1 MIKEGNSYRLISN
14 DYGAQVTSAIIGGRE
29 LLYLSPCSIQSA
41 PARGGV
47 PVLFPQFA
55 SNGLLKKHGFARQL
69 HWTKTAEEYSP
80 HGHRITHSL
89 FIRPDD
95 HSDWP
100 HAALLELES
109 FVSVDGFTQTL
120 KVTNAGLTPFE
131 WTGGLHPYFVVDDI
145 CRASIRGLSQVKHYD
160 CHNPGTQYLESDLLH
175 FDNGPCE
182 KIFDAAPSLCI
193 HNSNSTISL
202 STKGF
207 TQWMI
212 WNPGKKHGLGDLPTD
227 AWGSFICIEP
237 VIVSSPKKLL
247 PGEVFMGEMRVVL
260 L

>member
-1 MIKEGNSYRLISN
+1 MIKVRKSYRLIAN
-14 DYGAQVTSAIIGGRE
+14 NYGAQVTSAVVGDRE
-29 LLYLSPCSIQSA
+29 ILYLSPHSIQSG
-41 PARGGV
+41 PERGGI

-55 SNGLLKKHGFARQL
+55 NNGPLKKHGFARQL
-69 HWTKTAEEYSP
+69 PWIKVAEECGP
-80 HGHRITHSL
+80 HDHRIQYSL

-100 HAALLELES
+100 HAALLEIES

-145 CRASIRGLSQVKHYD
+145 CRTSIRGLSQVKHYD
-160 CHNPGTQYLESDLLH
+160 CHNPGNQYLESDLLH
-175 FDNGPCE
+175 FDDSPCE
-182 KIFDAAPSLCI
+182 KLFYGAPSLCI
-193 HNSNSTISL
+193 HTLNSRFSL

-207 TQWMI
+207 TEWMI
-212 WNPGKKHGLGDLPTD
+212 WNPGKNHGLVDLPVD
-227 AWGSFICIEP
+227 AWRSFVCIEP
-237 VIVSSPKKLL
+237 VIVSSPNKLS
-247 PGEVFMGEMRVVL
+247 PGEVFVGEMRVAL

>member
-1 MIKEGNSYRLISN
+1 MIGEGNSYRLVSN

-29 LLYLSPCSIQSA
+29 LLYLSPCNIQSA

-55 SNGLLKKHGFARQL
+55 SNGSLKKHGFARHL
-69 HWTKTAEEYSP
+69 PWIKTAEEYSQLD
-80 HGHRITHSL
+80 HRIRYSL
-89 FIRPDD
+89 IIRPDD

-109 FVSVDGFTQTL
+109 LVSVDGFMQKL
-120 KVTNAGLTPFE
+120 KVTNTGSTPFE
-131 WTGGLHPYFVVDDI
+131 WTGGLHPYFAVYDA
-145 CRASIRGLSQVKHYD
+145 CRTSVEGLGQIKFLD
-160 CHNPGTQYLESDLLH
+160 CHIPGNQYLESDLLH
-175 FDNGPCE
+175 FDDASCE
-182 KIFDAAPSLCI
+182 KLFDAAPSLCI
-193 HNSNSTISL
+193 HTSNSKISI

-212 WNPGKKHGLGDLPTD
+212 WNPGKKHGLGDLPRD

-237 VIVSSPKKLL
+237 VIGSSPNKLSS
-247 PGEVFMGEMRVVL
+247 GEIFMGEMRVAML
-260 L
+260 